1 MIVRYIHSTTSRS
14 YDQNCDKWCD
24 RKRWRRLLCKGKTN
38 WSPKSTYYNVI
49 GFIASWMDLF
59 VLFIMLYTDWIL
71 KVRSVLKVIIAV
83 LRRCTQHVALIA
95 HMIIGKF
102 FFFDIQYDRNFIN
115 VKNSVQ
121 IHNDPQWTV
130 LGFKNKTDNSI
141 AAIEPDT
148 KYAAETE
155 KNIGFLLQSH
165 EALVLLQQSASDI
178 NNCFW
183 LELDMLKVKPVACIP
198 NQPHR
203 SCPLLKFSL
212 GKSRTH

>member
-1 MIVRYIHSTTSRS
+1 MW
-14 YDQNCDKWCD
+14 K
-24 RKRWRRLLCKGKTN
+24 
-38 WSPKSTYYNVI
+38 
-49 GFIASWMDLF
+49 
-59 VLFIMLYTDWIL
+59 
-71 KVRSVLKVIIAV
+71 
-83 LRRCTQHVALIA
+83 
-95 HMIIGKF
+95 
-102 FFFDIQYDRNFIN
+102 IQY
-115 VKNSVQ
+115 KYTMT
-121 IHNDPQWTV
+121 PQWTV
-130 LGFKNKTDNSI
+130 LGFKNKTDNRI

>member
-95 HMIIGKF
+95 HMIIGNF
-102 FFFDIQYDRNFIN
+102 FFFYIQYDRNLLMWKIQY
-115 VKNSVQ
+115 KYTMTPSEQCWGLKIKQ
-121 IHNDPQWTV
+121 IQHCSNRARYKICSRNRKKHWLFTAEPWGVGTPPAVRKRHQQLLLV
-130 LGFKNKTDNSI
+130 GVGHAQSKTCC
-141 AAIEPDT
+141 
-148 KYAAETE
+148 
-155 KNIGFLLQSH
+155 LLS
-165 EALVLLQQSASDI
+165 
-178 NNCFW
+178 
-183 LELDMLKVKPVACIP
+183 
-198 NQPHR
+198 
-203 SCPLLKFSL
+203 
-212 GKSRTH
+212 KSTTP